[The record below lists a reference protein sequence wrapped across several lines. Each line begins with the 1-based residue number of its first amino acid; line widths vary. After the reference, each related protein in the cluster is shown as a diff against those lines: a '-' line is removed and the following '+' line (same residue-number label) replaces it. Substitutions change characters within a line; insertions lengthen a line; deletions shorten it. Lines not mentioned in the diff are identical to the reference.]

1 MTVILAIKKFARKY
15 DAYIISGDNRER
27 IGCGSL
33 GQLIGHLPQFKNLS
47 LDGSP
52 GNFKLEVPHNLRD
65 VTWFTKT
72 TVMRFLLIIDSE
84 DALRNVSAICSE
96 LSQLE
101 EARRFHLS
109 LYSKGHDDSRI
120 NGEKDSSN
128 NLASAT
134 SIKKAENRPQ
144 SLDDSKY
151 AFSSLRLISVIA
163 FMGLR
168 FYFFSLDY
176 VPLSMKMV
184 ATRNELLRAM
194 DLRVTTL
201 RCELVSAFNHTAQ
214 SIFSVKDITNI
225 KNFCE
230 HFGVENLRKLVL
242 ILLEMNQRDQAVD
255 HSADIGSSFTCNLR
269 NGVKQTEEDCQKG
282 VPSSHVK
289 PVIYSGSPA
298 KVAQAERKSST
309 ESEESSYSSDE
320 ETPRAER
327 SRTLTRSAAPRRSAS
342 PMRRVQIGRSSS
354 RRTPALAIKS
364 LNYNPGRERTF
375 CYRDAAPNDSEV
387 EESGKLSKTF
397 ESNVK
402 RISVQDAIS
411 LFESK
416 QRNQAT
422 NTQEKISIFDNAA
435 NTKKSVLRRWSAGM
449 GESSVKC
456 LAQDTPE
463 CTAPALVASDSERK
477 EIASE
482 TVEMNERKSPPSV
495 ESQPVENTKRI
506 EKYEVTEACNVSPN
520 VADVHDC
527 PIEETEAGV
536 DHNEW
541 NQQKEA
547 ELNQLLMQL
556 VENKPVQYN
565 DTKINGSMNNHS
577 GSQQISGFADQDKD
591 RRDEKPRENSG
602 KKAEKPVHLKSMQKV
617 VDKTNVGTPSSKAVD
632 AGKKESGTRINK
644 IAKNVSQAASYKKEP
659 PKPASVERKASSKT
673 LPAAR
678 KSWPSTPSSRTTGT
692 LPAKT
697 PAGISPFGPAVS
709 RQKAPMSTSNSRSGP
724 KVERSQVLQK
734 DVKKIQA
741 DMKRSSKSAVE
752 KQQTTPGG
760 KTFKMKSPATAV
772 DKISVV
778 PQKPGL
784 RNKMPKKSSVVPLK
798 SKPPTEKASEF
809 SPSNSPV
816 VGLMDLPTVAHEPDG
831 KFQDPVSVL
840 EDEVVATAC
849 DSVIMQLP
857 KDSIPHEID
866 CVSDGPEKLIEE
878 FITNEDEEISRNL
891 CGGGDDAPKA
901 ASFIEDDDKAEII
914 DMISPSSWV
923 EIGPLVPPIPSSDN
937 ATQLALPPSV
947 VVMEQ
952 SDSRARYSL
961 SQMLLQEIS
970 ETDATDWG
978 VAENSA
984 TMIFQKDAPK
994 GLKRLLKFARKSK
1007 GETNSTGGSSPH
1019 NSEGEEDDCR
1029 SLASRNSDNQQGNA
1043 SLYPIKYEHQARPD
1057 TSKNTAQSSN
1067 KFQEP
1072 QGHSSLSQLFAAIK
1086 EARQDGIDAEDGL
1099 LGLH

>member
-1 MTVILAIKKFARKY
+1 MDPDAVLDCVTFQSSGSDRY
-15 DAYIISGDNRER
+15 DAYIISGDNREK
-27 IGCGSL
+27 IGFGSL

-84 DALRNVSAICSE
+84 DALRNLSAICSE

-109 LYSKGHDDSRI
+109 LYSKGYDDSRI
-120 NGEKDSSN
+120 NSEKDSSN

-134 SIKKAENRPQ
+134 SIEKAENRPQ
-144 SLDDSKY
+144 SSDASK
-151 AFSSLRLISVIA
+151 
-163 FMGLR
+163 
-168 FYFFSLDY
+168 
-176 VPLSMKMV
+176 
-184 ATRNELLRAM
+184 NELLRAM

-201 RCELVSAFNHTAQ
+201 WCELVSAFNHAAQ
-214 SIFSVKDITNI
+214 SMCSVKEITNI

-230 HFGVENLRKLVL
+230 HFGVENLRKFLL
-242 ILLEMNQRDQAVD
+242 ILLEMNQRGQAVD

-269 NGVKQTEEDCQKG
+269 NVVKQNEEDCQKE

-289 PVIYSGSPA
+289 PVTYSGSPA
-298 KVAQAERKSST
+298 KVAQAERTSST
-309 ESEESSYSSDE
+309 ESEESSYSTDE

-327 SRTLTRSAAPRRSAS
+327 SRTLNRSAAPRRSAS
-342 PMRRVQIGRSSS
+342 PMCRVQIGRSSS

-364 LNYNPGRERTF
+364 LNYNPGRERAF

-387 EESGKLSKTF
+387 EESGKINKTF

-416 QRNQAT
+416 QRNQT
-422 NTQEKISIFDNAA
+422 TSTQGKISIFDNAA

-449 GESSVKC
+449 GESSVRC

-463 CTAPALVASDSERK
+463 CTAPTLVASPK
-477 EIASE
+477 EIVSE
-482 TVEMNERKSPPSV
+482 TVEMNEGKSPPSV
-495 ESQPVENTKRI
+495 ESQPVLNTEHI
-506 EKYEVTEACNVSPN
+506 EKYEVTEACSVSPN

-527 PIEETEAGV
+527 PIEKTEAGV

-547 ELNQLLMQL
+547 ELNQLLMQF
-556 VENKPVQYN
+556 VESKLVQYN
-565 DTKINGSMNNHS
+565 DTKINRSMNNHS
-577 GSQQISGFADQDKD
+577 GSQQITGFADQDKD
-591 RRDEKPRENSG
+591 RRDEKPRENAG

-617 VDKTNVGTPSSKAVD
+617 VDKTKVGTPSSKAVD
-632 AGKKESGTRINK
+632 AGKKESGNRINK
-644 IAKNVSQAASYKKEP
+644 IAKNVSLAASYKKEP
-659 PKPASVERKASSKT
+659 PKPASVERKASPKT

-678 KSWPSTPSSRTTGT
+678 KSWPSTPSSRNTGT
-692 LPAKT
+692 LPAKA
-697 PAGISPFGPAVS
+697 PAGLSPSGPAAS
-709 RQKAPMSTSNSRSGP
+709 CQKAPLSTLNSRSGP

-734 DVKKIQA
+734 DVKKIQV
-741 DMKRSSKSAVE
+741 DMKRSLKSVVE
-752 KQQTTPGG
+752 KQQTTASG
-760 KTFKMKSPATAV
+760 KTFKTKGPATAA
-772 DKISVV
+772 DKIAVV
-778 PQKPGL
+778 PPKPGL
-784 RNKMPKKSSVVPLK
+784 RNKITKKSSVVPLK
-798 SKPPTEKASEF
+798 SKPPTEKASEII
-809 SPSNSPV
+809 PSDSHV
-816 VGLMDLPTVAHEPDG
+816 VSLMDLPTVAHEPDS
-831 KFQDPVSVL
+831 KLQDPVSVL
-840 EDEVVATAC
+840 EDEVVATPC
-849 DSVIMQLP
+849 VSVTMQLP
-857 KDSIPHEID
+857 QDSIPHEID
-866 CVSDGPEKLIEE
+866 SVSNGPEKLVEE
-878 FITNEDEEISRNL
+878 FITNGVEEISGNL
-891 CGGGDDAPKA
+891 CGGGDDALETQA
-901 ASFIEDDDKAEII
+901 TSFIEDDDKAEII
-914 DMISPSSWV
+914 DTISPSSWV
-923 EIGPLVPPIPSSDN
+923 EDGPLVPPIPSSDN

-952 SDSRARYSL
+952 SDSRVRYSL

-1043 SLYPIKYEHQARPD
+1043 SLYPKKYEHQARPD

-1067 KFQEP
+1067 KFQEVRV
-1072 QGHSSLSQLFAAIK
+1072 SSTTTARASRSFFSLSAFRSNK
-1086 EARQDGIDAEDGL
+1086 GSETRR
-1099 LGLH
+1099 H

>member
-1 MTVILAIKKFARKY
+1 MDPDAVLDSVTFQSSGSDRY

-84 DALRNVSAICSE
+84 DALRNLSSICSE

-101 EARRFHLS
+101 EARSFHLS

-120 NGEKDSSN
+120 NDSSN

-134 SIKKAENRPQ
+134 SIEKAENRPQ
-144 SLDDSKY
+144 SSDASK
-151 AFSSLRLISVIA
+151 
-163 FMGLR
+163 
-168 FYFFSLDY
+168 
-176 VPLSMKMV
+176 
-184 ATRNELLRAM
+184 NELLRAM

-201 RCELVSAFNHTAQ
+201 RCELVSAFNHAAQ
-214 SIFSVKDITNI
+214 SMCSVKEITNI

-230 HFGVENLRKLVL
+230 HFGVENLRKLLL
-242 ILLEMNQRDQAVD
+242 ILLEMNQRGQAGD

-269 NGVKQTEEDCQKG
+269 NVIKQTEEDCQKE

-289 PVIYSGSPA
+289 PVTYSGSPA
-298 KVAQAERKSST
+298 KVAQAERTSST
-309 ESEESSYSSDE
+309 ESEESSYSTDE

-327 SRTLTRSAAPRRSAS
+327 SRTLNRSAAPRRSAS

-354 RRTPALAIKS
+354 RRTTALAIKS
-364 LNYNPGRERTF
+364 LNYNPGRERAF

-387 EESGKLSKTF
+387 EESGKINKTF

-416 QRNQAT
+416 QRNQT
-422 NTQEKISIFDNAA
+422 TSTQGKISIFDNAA

-449 GESSVKC
+449 GESSVRC

-463 CTAPALVASDSERK
+463 CTATTLVASDSERK

-482 TVEMNERKSPPSV
+482 TVEMNEGKSPPSV
-495 ESQPVENTKRI
+495 ESQPVLNTEHI
-506 EKYEVTEACNVSPN
+506 EKYEVTEACSVSPN

-527 PIEETEAGV
+527 PIEKTEAGV

-547 ELNQLLMQL
+547 ELNQLLMQF
-556 VENKPVQYN
+556 VESKPVQYN
-565 DTKINGSMNNHS
+565 DTKINRSMNNHS
-577 GSQQISGFADQDKD
+577 ASQQITGFADQDKD
-591 RRDEKPRENSG
+591 RRDEKPRENAG

-617 VDKTNVGTPSSKAVD
+617 VDKTKVGTPSSKAVD
-632 AGKKESGTRINK
+632 AGKKESGSRINK
-644 IAKNVSQAASYKKEP
+644 IAKNVSHAASYKKEP
-659 PKPASVERKASSKT
+659 PKPASVERKASPKT

-678 KSWPSTPSSRTTGT
+678 KSWPSTPSSRNTGT
-692 LPAKT
+692 LPAKA
-697 PAGISPFGPAVS
+697 PAGLSPSGPAAS
-709 RQKAPMSTSNSRSGP
+709 RQKAPLSTSNSRSGP

-734 DVKKIQA
+734 DVKKIPV
-741 DMKRSSKSAVE
+741 DMERISKSVVE
-752 KQQTTPGG
+752 KQQTTASV
-760 KTFKMKSPATAV
+760 KTFKTKGPATAA
-772 DKISVV
+772 DKIAVV
-778 PQKPGL
+778 PPKPGL
-784 RNKMPKKSSVVPLK
+784 RNKMTKKSSVVPLK
-798 SKPPTEKASEF
+798 SKPPTEKASEI
-809 SPSNSPV
+809 SPTDSHV
-816 VGLMDLPTVAHEPDG
+816 VSLMDLPTVANEPDS
-831 KFQDPVSVL
+831 KLQDPVSVL
-840 EDEVVATAC
+840 EDLVVATPC
-849 DSVIMQLP
+849 DSVTMQLP
-857 KDSIPHEID
+857 QDSIPHEID
-866 CVSDGPEKLIEE
+866 SVSNGPEKLVEE
-878 FITNEDEEISRNL
+878 FITNGDEEISGNL
-891 CGGGDDAPKA
+891 CGGGDDALETKA
-901 ASFIEDDDKAEII
+901 TSFIEDDDKAEII
-914 DMISPSSWV
+914 DTISPSSWV
-923 EIGPLVPPIPSSDN
+923 EDGPLVPPIPSSDN
-937 ATQLALPPSV
+937 ATQLALSPSV

-952 SDSRARYSL
+952 SDSRVRYSL

-1019 NSEGEEDDCR
+1019 NSEGDEDDCR

-1067 KFQEP
+1067 KFQEVRV
-1072 QGHSSLSQLFAAIK
+1072 SSTTTARASRSFFSLSAFRSNK
-1086 EARQDGIDAEDGL
+1086 GSKTRRR
-1099 LGLH
+1099 